1 MRKCEEMAR
10 RLRFFADQ
18 IHKAG
23 LEAHRHPTPDESLL
37 ANLSNTS
44 LDDLDNTLMSLE
56 KETMEVIPSFQE
68 YILFIFLKFG
78 SKLFFFCLGGGGN

>member
-1 MRKCEEMAR
+1 MAR

-23 LEAHRHPTPDESLL
+23 LEAHRNPTPDEIFL

-44 LDDLDNTLMSLE
+44 LDELDNTLMNLE
-56 KETMEVIPSFQE
+56 KETMEVTP
-68 YILFIFLKFG
+68 
-78 SKLFFFCLGGGGN
+78 